1 MKDVLIMSYEG
12 NIRINNVPRNIKEND
27 LVDIARRVIMKEEN
41 KSITTLNNVE
51 YHVNSDIYKVYIN
64 VFGDREVEDN
74 FEIRVDYDEVKN
86 I

>member
-12 NIRINNVPRNIKEND
+12 NVRINNVPKNIKEND
-27 LVDIARRVIMKEEN
+27 LVDIARRVIMKEKN
-41 KSITTLNNVE
+41 KSINTLNNVE
-51 YHVNSDIYKVYIN
+51 YHVNSEIYKVYIN
-64 VFGDREVEDN
+64 VFGDREVEDD